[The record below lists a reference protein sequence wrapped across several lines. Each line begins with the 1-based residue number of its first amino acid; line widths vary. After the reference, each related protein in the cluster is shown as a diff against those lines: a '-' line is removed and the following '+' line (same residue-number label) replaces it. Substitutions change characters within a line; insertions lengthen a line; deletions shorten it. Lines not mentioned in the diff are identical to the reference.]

1 MDFDMTTI
9 VRNVKLPSRD
19 MRDPI
24 REAQVSRS
32 AAQKALTANERNG
45 RQNFKTQGMRQ
56 RSARIT
62 SGGERF
68 QTRYAELAKVAA
80 VTGDF
85 LSTLDRFRASQD
97 AAENPQFAALLDDP
111 KFMAV
116 IQRVIAK
123 IGKEV
128 DSLTRD
134 SLSAARNEVAGSAEE
149 RDEINQRIAREEGLG
164 GFDAARP
171 ILTAEDA
178 ERVERARAKV
188 SRLKTAEGMGDAGD
202 IVRARSGMDERA
214 LDADG
219 LYGLFEGKRK

>member
-1 MDFDMTTI
+1 MTTI
-9 VRNVKLPSRD
+9 VRNVKIPAHSIHIHKGATVNKQKRKTADAVTPSVKGRQGVK
-19 MRDPI
+19 PSTI
-24 REAQVSRS
+24 GI
-32 AAQKALTANERNG
+32 AAQKRFAQLAN
-45 RQNFKTQGMRQ
+45 
-56 RSARIT
+56 
-62 SGGERF
+62 
-68 QTRYAELAKVAA
+68 VAA

-85 LSTLDRFRASQD
+85 LSTLNRFRASQD

-116 IQRVIAK
+116 IQRVVAK
-123 IGKEV
+123 IGTEV
-128 DSLTRD
+128 DSITRD

-149 RDEINQRIAREEGLG
+149 RDEINQRIAKEEGLG

-178 ERVERARAKV
+178 ERVERARSKL

-202 IVRARSGMDERA
+202 IVRARYGYEPRA

-219 LYGLFEGKRK
+219 LYESFEGKRK